1 MWQVLGLDLT
11 TVKLYIFRD
20 SMHVHLSSY
29 AVVLSLGVV
38 FVQNLLKYSIE
49 FYWSAFLFNATAYLH
64 HYLNFSHL
72 AFYTNNVWKSL
83 LF

>member
-1 MWQVLGLDLT
+1 MC
-11 TVKLYIFRD
+11 
-20 SMHVHLSSY
+20 SY